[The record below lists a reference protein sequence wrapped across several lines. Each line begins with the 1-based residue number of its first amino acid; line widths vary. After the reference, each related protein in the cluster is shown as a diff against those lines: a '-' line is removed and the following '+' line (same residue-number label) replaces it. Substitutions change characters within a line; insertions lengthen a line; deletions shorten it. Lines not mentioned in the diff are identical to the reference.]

1 MTRMMIQR
9 FSAPDETRPFVD
21 KGRLELLHVGDSV
34 VGRGIF
40 EPGWRWSK
48 HVKPIAQTPSCQAA
62 HSGYVLSGRMRIV
75 MDDGQQAEIAPG
87 DFVTIPPGHDAW
99 TALRPPRRRRLRRL
113 REAVARGGRSA
124 GARRAHAL
132 TVIHAPPRARVKEA

>member
-1 MTRMMIQR
+1 MTRMTIQR

-21 KGRLELLHVGDSV
+21 KGRLEVLQVGDSV

-48 HVKPIAQTPSCQAA
+48 HVKPIAQTRSCEAA

-75 MDDGQQAEIAPG
+75 MDDGQEAEIAPG

-99 TALRPPRRRRLRRL
+99 TVGNEPCVLLDVAGYADYARPSRQAADRP
-113 REAVARGGRSA
+113 GHD
-124 GARRAHAL
+124 AH
-132 TVIHAPPRARVKEA
+132 TH

>member
-75 MDDGQQAEIAPG
+75 MDDGQEAEIAPG

-99 TALRPPRRRRLRRL
+99 TVGNEPCVLLDVARYADYARPS
-113 REAVARGGRSA
+113 READDRPGYD
-124 GARRAHAL
+124 AH
-132 TVIHAPPRARVKEA
+132 TH